1 MANIPCPVE
10 GCQYSTGD
18 STEAVA
24 IALLNAHV
32 AGTHS
37 NNARPVAAQQM
48 MQPRRTPKIDRPPL
62 KDNIS
67 EETWNAFLQ
76 SWNIFV
82 QGNGVDAADQAV
94 QLYSCCDM
102 PLKAKLTAVN
112 QNILIEP
119 VQNILALLKN
129 LTVTPVAKTVK
140 RNELLQ
146 MHQDAS
152 ENIRTFLS
160 RVKGKAI
167 TCDLQKE
174 CTWPHAAGPNGVPAP
189 AHVHVNFTDEWI
201 RHVILNGL
209 CDDEIKRDIL
219 ARII

>member
-67 EETWNAFLQ
+67 EETWNAFSQ

-112 QNILIEP
+112 QNIRIKP
-119 VQNILALLKN
+119 V
-129 LTVTPVAKTVK
+129 
-140 RNELLQ
+140 
-146 MHQDAS
+146 
-152 ENIRTFLS
+152 RTYLH
-160 RVKGKAI
+160 
-167 TCDLQKE
+167 C
-174 CTWPHAAGPNGVPAP
+174 
-189 AHVHVNFTDEWI
+189 
-201 RHVILNGL
+201 
-209 CDDEIKRDIL
+209 
-219 ARII
+219 